1 MVTAAVAGQ
10 PVSCRRH
17 RGTECPAA
25 RWSAGVIFLCR
36 ANSMA
41 RVLLW
46 LAALDVGRDEGRY
59 HRSAGGACCFLRNCS
74 LGAAARLSMR
84 VVLPKLQAVN
94 AKQTKA
100 LARKTEEHAC
110 AMRCLQKFAVNNR
123 LLGQMM
129 VRKKTRHP
137 PILVELD
144 D

>member
-1 MVTAAVAGQ
+1 VLF
-10 PVSCRRH
+10 
-17 RGTECPAA
+17 
-25 RWSAGVIFLCR
+25 SAQLFFGC
-36 ANSMA
+36 
-41 RVLLW
+41 
-46 LAALDVGRDEGRY
+46 
-59 HRSAGGACCFLRNCS
+59 GGASEHACGF
-74 LGAAARLSMR
+74 AET
-84 VVLPKLQAVN
+84 LQAVN
-94 AKQTKA
+94 AKQAKA